1 MVYVGTREYKFG
13 RLKLSHMIADNLEEL
28 HEMANKLGCSKWFQN
43 EGKYPHYDVS
53 KSNKKKAVELGAKL
67 VNDRDLIN
75 VLRAAEIII

>member
-53 KSNKKKAVELGAKL
+53 KNNKKKAIELGAKL

-75 VLRAAEIII
+75 VLTQ